1 MKLGIAGYG
10 IVGKATHKGLL
21 NNSTVIIHDTSI
33 GTSIEDLY
41 ICNYERIQQTK
52 PTL

>member
-21 NNSTVIIHDTSI
+21 KNGPV
-33 GTSIEDLY
+33 L
-41 ICNYERIQQTK
+41 
-52 PTL
+52 